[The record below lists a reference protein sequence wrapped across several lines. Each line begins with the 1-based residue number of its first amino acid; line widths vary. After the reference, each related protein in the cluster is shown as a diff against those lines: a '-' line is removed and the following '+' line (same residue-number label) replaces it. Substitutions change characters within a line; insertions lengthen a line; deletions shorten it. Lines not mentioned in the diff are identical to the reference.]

1 MKMRYSKKVLFSG
14 ILSLAFCQFA
24 YAQVQK
30 ETSENPS
37 VYAPPPTRG
46 IEVEN
51 PDEIHIRVDEMASP
65 KKGNDMNAIRT
76 TLAKKI
82 NTKKLIG
89 EGKIQTVITFVVEK
103 DGKITNMEA
112 KGSNSVF
119 NEEAQKTMES
129 ILKKDKWNPAKVNNK
144 VVRSEYKFPVTM
156 IFE

>member
-65 KKGNDMNAIRT
+65 KKGSDMNELRRAFVNK
-76 TLAKKI
+76 LDV
-82 NTKKLIG
+82 KKLFG
-89 EGKIQTVITFVVEK
+89 VGKVQTVITFVVEK
-103 DGKITNMEA
+103 DGSITNM
-112 KGSNSVF
+112 KSSGSNKNF
-119 NEEAQKTMES
+119 NIES
-129 ILKKDKWNPAKVNNK
+129 KNTLEKLLKKAKWNPAKVNNK